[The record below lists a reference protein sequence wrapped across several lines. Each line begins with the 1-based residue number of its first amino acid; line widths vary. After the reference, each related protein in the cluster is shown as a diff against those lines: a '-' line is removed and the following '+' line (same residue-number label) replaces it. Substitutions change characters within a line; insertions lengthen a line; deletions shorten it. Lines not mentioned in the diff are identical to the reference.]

1 MYEEKRIERKKRVG
15 HMSNKRHH
23 EEQEQIVAARR
34 RKAIPLRMA
43 RGPQDYTPGQQEEP
57 AVLTSV
63 ADMLQW
69 AQNWSRS
76 RSIWPF
82 MYALACCGFEMIAAA
97 SAPQYDMSRFGSEVF
112 RASPRQ
118 ADLMIV
124 AGTVSVK
131 MAPRLR
137 HLWEQMPEPKWVI
150 SMGQCA
156 NSGGEFYDSYYTV
169 QGVDTVVPVDVY
181 VPGCPPR
188 PEALIE
194 GMYKLREKI
203 EKQGYIPRTD
213 QDSALV
219 APMAQPTQG
228 GGDAAE
234 QTLEGRHTQE
244 MLLNLGPQHP
254 STHGVLRL
262 VLTLE
267 GETVLGCTP
276 VIGYL
281 HRGIEK
287 TLENRPYLSGIRYMD
302 NADYLSPM
310 LNEIAYAGAVEQLME
325 LDPPRRAQYIRLLVG
340 ELQRIASHLIGI
352 GAYVNDLGTTTPLLW
367 TMRDREGI
375 MDLFEALGGSRFNV
389 NYVRVGGVLHDFPND
404 WLKSCETYL
413 DQLEKNMSELEQLV
427 NGNEIFRARTEGV
440 GYLDP
445 QQAIAFGLT
454 GPMARA
460 SGITWDLR
468 VNRPSMAYREVPV
481 NVQTRQEGDCYARN
495 AVRLQ
500 EIGESIRLC
509 RVAIDQLPPGPI
521 SARTPL
527 ALRPPRGETY
537 FAIES
542 SKGELGVYLISDGS
556 EFPWRAK
563 LRGPSFVNLQ
573 VLPELLRGYKM
584 SDVIAILGSL
594 DFVVGEVDR

>member
-1 MYEEKRIERKKRVG
+1 
-15 HMSNKRHH
+15 
-23 EEQEQIVAARR
+23 
-34 RKAIPLRMA
+34 MA
-43 RGPQDYTPGQQEEP
+43 SGPQDYTPGQQEEP
-57 AVLTSV
+57 AVLTSL
-63 ADMLQW
+63 ADLLQW
-69 AQNWSRS
+69 AQNWAQS

-97 SAPQYDMSRFGSEVF
+97 SAPQYDMARFGSEVF

-194 GMYKLREKI
+194 GLFKLREKI
-203 EKQGYIPRTD
+203 EKQGSIPRND
-213 QDSALV
+213 QDSTLA
-219 APMAQPTQG
+219 APLARPVPEG
-228 GGDAAE
+228 GEAGAHTD
-234 QTLEGRHTQE
+234 GMRHTQE

-267 GETVLGCTP
+267 GETVQDCTP

-287 TLENRPYLSGIRYMD
+287 TLENRPYLGGIRYLD

-310 LNEIAYAGAVEQLME
+310 LNEIAYAGAVEQLMGLE
-325 LDPPRRAQYIRLLVG
+325 PPRRAQYIRLLVG

-352 GAYVNDLGTTTPLLW
+352 GAYLNDLGTTTPLLW

-389 NYVRVGGVLHDFPND
+389 NYIRVGGVLHDFPSG
-404 WLKSCETYL
+404 WLTSCEAYL
-413 DQLEKNMSELEQLV
+413 DQLEKNLVELEQLSS
-427 NGNEIFRARTEGV
+427 GNEIFRARTQGV

-445 QQAIAFGLT
+445 QQALAYGLS

-460 SGITWDLR
+460 SGISWDLR
-468 VNRPSMAYREVPV
+468 VNRPYMAYREVPV
-481 NVQTRQEGDCYARN
+481 TVQTQQEGDCFARN
-495 AVRLQ
+495 AVRFH
-500 EIGESIRLC
+500 EIWESMRLC
-509 RVAIDQLPPGPI
+509 RLTIDQLPAGPI
-521 SARTPL
+521 SNRIPI

-556 EFPWRAK
+556 EYPWRVK

>member
-1 MYEEKRIERKKRVG
+1 MNQRYQDIK
-15 HMSNKRHH
+15 
-23 EEQEQIVAARR
+23 QEQFSTGGR

-57 AVLTSV
+57 AVLTRF
-63 ADMLQW
+63 ADMLHW
-69 AQNWSRS
+69 AQNWARS

-82 MYALACCGFEMIAAA
+82 SYALACCGFEMIAAA
-97 SAPQYDMSRFGSEVF
+97 AAPQYDMSRFGSEVF
-112 RASPRQ
+112 RPSPRQ

-124 AGTVSVK
+124 AGTVSVR

-169 QGVDTVVPVDVY
+169 QGVDTIVPVDVY

-194 GMYKLREKI
+194 GIFKLREKI
-203 EKQGYIPRTD
+203 EKQGYVPRVD
-213 QDSALV
+213 QQAALA
-219 APMAQPTQG
+219 APLIRSVPEGGEAGTQSEG
-228 GGDAAE
+228 G
-234 QTLEGRHTQE
+234 QHTEE

-262 VLTLE
+262 LLRLS
-267 GETVLGCTP
+267 GETVLDCTP

-287 TLENRPYLSGIRYMD
+287 TLENRPYMGGIRYMD

-310 LNEIAYAGAVEQLME
+310 LNEIAYAGAIEQLMGLE
-325 LDPPRRAQYIRLLVG
+325 PPRRAQYIRLLVG
-340 ELQRIASHLIGI
+340 ELQRIASHLVGI
-352 GAYVNDLGTTTPLLW
+352 GAYVDDLGATTPLLW
-367 TMRDREGI
+367 SMREREGV
-375 MDLFEALGGSRFNV
+375 MDLFERLGGSRFNV
-389 NYVRVGGVLHDFPND
+389 NYVRVGGVLYDVPKG
-404 WLKSCETYL
+404 WLKSCEEYL
-413 DQLEKNMSELEQLV
+413 ERLERDMRELEPLV
-427 NGNEIFRARTEGV
+427 NGNEIFQARTRGV
-440 GYLDP
+440 GYIDP
-445 QQAIAFGLT
+445 QQALAYGLT

-460 SGITWDLR
+460 SGIGWDLR
-468 VNRPSMAYREVPV
+468 VNRPYMAYREVPV
-481 NVQTRQEGDCYARN
+481 NVQVRQEGDCYARN
-495 AVRLQ
+495 AIRFQ
-500 EIGESIRLC
+500 EIRESIRLC
-509 RVAIDQLPPGPI
+509 RVALDRLPPGPI
-521 SARTPL
+521 SARTPV

-537 FAIES
+537 FAIEG
-542 SKGELGVYLISDGS
+542 SKGELGVYLLSDGS
-556 EFPWRAK
+556 EYPWRAK

-573 VLPELLRGYKM
+573 VLPELLRGHKM

>member
-1 MYEEKRIERKKRVG
+1 
-15 HMSNKRHH
+15 MSNKQQHSK
-23 EEQEQIVAARR
+23 QEHVPATRR

-43 RGPQDYTPGQQEEP
+43 SGPQDYTPGQQEEP
-57 AVLTSV
+57 AVLTRL
-63 ADMLQW
+63 ADMLHW
-69 AQNWSRS
+69 AQNWTRS

-194 GMYKLREKI
+194 GIFKLREKI
-203 EKQGYIPRTD
+203 EKQGYIQRHD
-213 QDSALV
+213 RDSALA
-219 APMAQPTQG
+219 APKLPQG
-228 GGDAAE
+228 DGDAGE
-234 QTLEGRHTQE
+234 QTAEGRHTQE

-262 VLTLE
+262 LLMLE
-267 GETVLGCTP
+267 GETVVDCTP

-287 TLENRPYLSGIRYMD
+287 TLENRSYMAGIRYTD

-310 LNEIAYAGAVEQLME
+310 LGEIAYAGAVEQLMGLE
-325 LDPPRRAQYIRLLVG
+325 PPRRAQYIRLLVG

-352 GAYVNDLGTTTPLLW
+352 GAYVNDLGAATPLLW
-367 TMRDREGI
+367 IMRDREGI

-389 NYVRVGGVLHDFPND
+389 NYVRVGGVLHDFPNG

-413 DQLEKNMSELEQLV
+413 DQLEKHMGELERLV
-427 NGNEIFRARTEGV
+427 TGNEIFRARTQGV

-445 QQAIAFGLT
+445 QQALAYGIT

-460 SGITWDLR
+460 SGISWDLR
-468 VNRPSMAYREVPV
+468 VNSPFMAYREVPV
-481 NVQTRQEGDCYARN
+481 NVQVRQEGDCYARN
-495 AVRLQ
+495 AVRVQ

-509 RVAIDQLPPGPI
+509 RVAIERLPAGPI
-521 SARTPL
+521 GTRTPV

-542 SKGELGVYLISDGS
+542 SKGELGIYFISDGG
-556 EFPWRAK
+556 EYPWRAK
-563 LRGPSFVNLQ
+563 IRGPSFVNLQ
-573 VLPELLRGYKM
+573 ILPELLRGHKM
-584 SDVIAILGSL
+584 SDVVAIIGSL
-594 DFVVGEVDR
+594 DIVLGEVDR

>member
-1 MYEEKRIERKKRVG
+1 
-15 HMSNKRHH
+15 MSDKHQHREH
-23 EEQEQIVAARR
+23 EQVLATKR
-34 RKAIPLRMA
+34 RKPIPLRMA
-43 RGPQDYTPGQQEEP
+43 SGPQDYVPGEQEEP
-57 AVLTSV
+57 AVLTSL
-63 ADMLQW
+63 ADMLHW
-69 AQNWSRS
+69 AQNWARS

-97 SAPQYDMSRFGSEVF
+97 SAPQYDLSRFGSEVF

-137 HLWEQMPEPKWVI
+137 HLWEQMSEPKWVI

-194 GMYKLREKI
+194 GILKLREKI
-203 EKQGYIPRTD
+203 EKQGYLPRND
-213 QDSALV
+213 QNLPLG
-219 APMAQPTQG
+219 APKDGYAQG
-228 GGDAAE
+228 SDDAEE
-234 QTLEGRHTQE
+234 QPAQARHTQE
-244 MLLNLGPQHP
+244 MLLNMGPQHP

-262 VLTLE
+262 VLILE
-267 GETVLGCTP
+267 GETVVDCTP

-287 TLENRPYLSGIRYMD
+287 TLENRPYLGGIRYMD

-310 LNEIAYAGAVEQLME
+310 LNEIAYAGAIEQLME
-325 LDPPRRAQYIRLLVG
+325 LEPPRRAQYIRLLVG

-389 NYVRVGGVLHDFPND
+389 NYVRVGGVLHDFPTG
-404 WLKSCETYL
+404 WLRSCEAYL
-413 DQLEKNMSELEQLV
+413 DQLEKNMRELERLV
-427 NGNEIFRARTEGV
+427 NGNDIFQARTQGV

-445 QQAIAFGLT
+445 QQALAYGLT

-460 SGITWDLR
+460 SGISWDLR
-468 VNRPSMAYREVPV
+468 VSRPYMAYREVLV

-495 AVRLQ
+495 ALRFQ
-500 EIGESIRLC
+500 EIWESIRLC
-509 RVAIDQLPPGPI
+509 RVAIDQLPPGSI
-521 SARTPL
+521 SARTPI

-556 EFPWRAK
+556 EYPWRAK

-573 VLPELLRGYKM
+573 VLSEILRGYKM
-584 SDVIAILGSL
+584 GDAIAVLGSL